1 MSGTHLRHVVRL
13 SREARE
19 HSCVCREGLQWND
32 SDDSTGSRCCQA
44 KAMEGDGQGMRVI
57 CKGAILV
64 MNMESGTSKEAVRT
78 RGKMVSKQRW
88 SMD

>member
-1 MSGTHLRHVVRL
+1 M
-13 SREARE
+13 
-19 HSCVCREGLQWND
+19 CRKGLEWND
-32 SDDSTGSRCCQA
+32 SDESTGARCCQA
-44 KAMEGDGQGMRVI
+44 MERVGQGMRVI

-88 SMD
+88 SVN